1 MIRGRWDEKA
11 ELFLVEEHTGNRW
24 RILAVMSRD
33 DAVEFTEECQVQCN
47 RAWGVT
53 EEDLADQDDLIALGH
68 ASPDDADLPHV
79 VRLAD
84 GSARVDLEFHERR

>member
-11 ELFLVEEHTGNRW
+11 ETFLIETFTGKRW
-24 RILAVMSRD
+24 MILAAMSRD
-33 DAVEFTEECQVQCN
+33 DAVEFTEGCQVQCN

-53 EEDLADQDDLIALGH
+53 EEDLASQDDLVALGH
-68 ASPDDADLPHV
+68 AVPDDADLPHV

-84 GSARVDLEFHERR
+84 GSARVDLEFGRG